1 MFRISP
7 QSANKTGHRG
17 DRVSTGADVRRGVG
31 EGGGG
36 EPGER
41 NVFAAA
47 CRERAA
53 REVMRD
59 G

>member
-1 MFRISP
+1 MLRISP

-17 DRVSTGADVRRGVG
+17 DRVSTGVVG

-41 NVFAAA
+41 NIFAAA
-47 CRERAA
+47 SRERAA
-53 REVMRD
+53 REVMRV